1 MKPLLRKPI
10 ATFYFDPRKTW
21 PFMIMLGAMMLLGL
35 ARIWEYGLA
44 EDWASAFILIL
55 IPGIALVMIG
65 QEVLSIRGGPVV
77 VIAEDGLIDRRRG
90 PEPLH
95 WDAVQQA
102 TIKRRLFAKGIRIVL
117 TDGERYDIELNLL
130 RADPLEVMKLIQET
144 AHRAVGDGTA
154 DR

>member
-10 ATFYFDPRKTW
+10 AEFFFDPRKTW
-21 PFMIMLGAMMLLGL
+21 PFMIMLTVLMIIGF
-35 ARIWEYGLA
+35 ARVWEYGLSG
-44 EDWASAFILIL
+44 EWAGAFMLIG
-55 IPGIALVMIG
+55 IPAVALLMIG
-65 QEVLSIRGGPVV
+65 SELRIRGPVV

-90 PEPLH
+90 PEPLP
-95 WDAVQQA
+95 WEAVQQA

-144 AHRAVGDGTA
+144 AHRAVGDETA

>member
-10 ATFYFDPRKTW
+10 ASFYFDPRKTW
-21 PFMIMLGAMMLLGL
+21 PFMIMLSVLMVIGF
-35 ARIWEYGLA
+35 ARLWEYGLS
-44 EDWASAFILIL
+44 EEWAGAALLIG
-55 IPGIALVMIG
+55 IPAVALLMIG
-65 QEVLSIRGGPVV
+65 SELRIRGPVV

-90 PEPLH
+90 PEPLP
-95 WDAVQQA
+95 WEAVQQA

-130 RADPLEVMKLIQET
+130 KAEPLEVMKLIQQA
-144 AHRAVGDGTA
+144 AHRAVGDETA